1 MHRVGIG
8 PDAHRWESCKPLVRR
23 VQPKLRGFA
32 NPHGHA
38 TFRDR
43 DCLPSSHVAVVQTR
57 SLRGAPRCASG
68 GPMTERPR
76 GRLCSSLP
84 ASGTRSRHRGATS
97 AARLLVGSMLIL
109 LELHVLHLQ
118 HSERQP
124 RLGRTARRTGLDTSR
139 NWRRSRLKRSFR
151 LAACKGRLITFRA
164 GHRLRPGA
172 SSGSAK
178 ALLSLP
184 EPPIG
189 LSSRESARRSYR
201 HREVEF
207 DAIADAD
214 GFFCCDQGRSGS
226 EKRVCHDEVEH
237 TSAGLL
243 PQ

>member
-109 LELHVLHLQ
+109 LGAACSSSATLREATSTRADGETYGFGHVTKLAEITVKKVFSTGSLQ
-118 HSERQP
+118 GPSNHIPSGSSPSPRRLVRLSE
-124 RLGRTARRTGLDTSR
+124 GSSVSSRTAHWPVIS
-139 NWRRSRLKRSFR
+139 
-151 LAACKGRLITFRA
+151 
-164 GHRLRPGA
+164 
-172 SSGSAK
+172 
-178 ALLSLP
+178 
-184 EPPIG
+184 
-189 LSSRESARRSYR
+189 
-201 HREVEF
+201 
-207 DAIADAD
+207 
-214 GFFCCDQGRSGS
+214 
-226 EKRVCHDEVEH
+226 
-237 TSAGLL
+237 
-243 PQ
+243 